1 VDLDDIS
8 TVGTA
13 SISGTTMTVSS
24 QSFGGNDSEIG
35 KFKSWTNGGAA
46 FEVGQI
52 IRGTGITTGTTITAL
67 GTGSGGT
74 GTYTV
79 SPSQTVAS
87 TQIYA
92 GNDTF
97 FDLMH
102 FMTSEA
108 KPDQTGT
115 LYEFISEGDSGSQHP
130 YIRIVP
136 DIDYRMTDGYGRRK
150 LNFATG
156 NPTFKMRIALN
167 STNRDVSPMIDIN
180 RLNILT
186 IRNRI
191 NNLPLS
197 DSNLAITGGTG
208 FTHLAID
215 VSGGGGSGANAKPTL
230 TAGVLTGVTF
240 DSVGSGYYASPTLT
254 LRRPANAVGTAAI
267 ASTTLTVSSV
277 DSGVFAVGQI
287 LSGSS
292 VTPGTIITA
301 LGTGTGGVGTYTV
314 SPSGTTS
321 STTITGTYG
330 GSGAIVKYNG
340 EDWSTGGNA
349 EVRHITK
356 RIQLATG
363 FDAGDIRVY
372 MDVYKPP
379 SSGFLVYYKALSTSD
394 TSSFDSL
401 TWNLMTQ
408 LDNNLVNFI
417 SNGEDNFREFT
428 FAPGTNG
435 TADNHIE
442 YTSNGTTYRD
452 FSIFAIKVVMFG
464 TSTVDVPKFTNLRVV
479 ALPSATIT
487 SSYNTNKIVA

>member
-24 QSFGGNDSEIG
+24 QSFGGNDSNFE
-35 KFKSWTNGGAA
+35 KWKSWTNDGAA

-67 GTGSGGT
+67 GTGTGGT
-74 GTYTV
+74 GTYTI

-87 TQIYA
+87 TSIYA

-102 FMTSEA
+102 FMTNEA

-115 LYEFISEGDSGSQHP
+115 LYEFISEGESGSQHP
-130 YIRIVP
+130 YLRILP

-156 NPTFKMRIALN
+156 NPTFKMRISLN

-186 IRNRI
+186 IKNRI

-215 VSGGGGSGANAKPTL
+215 VTGGGGSGANAKPTL

-240 DSVGSGYYASPTLT
+240 EQLLVH
-254 LRRPANAVGTAAI
+254 
-267 ASTTLTVSSV
+267 TVV
-277 DSGVFAVGQI
+277 
-287 LSGSS
+287 
-292 VTPGTIITA
+292 
-301 LGTGTGGVGTYTV
+301 
-314 SPSGTTS
+314 
-321 STTITGTYG
+321 
-330 GSGAIVKYNG
+330 
-340 EDWSTGGNA
+340 
-349 EVRHITK
+349 
-356 RIQLATG
+356 
-363 FDAGDIRVY
+363 
-372 MDVYKPP
+372 
-379 SSGFLVYYKALSTSD
+379 LV
-394 TSSFDSL
+394 
-401 TWNLMTQ
+401 Q
-408 LDNNLVNFI
+408 
-417 SNGEDNFREFT
+417 
-428 FAPGTNG
+428 
-435 TADNHIE
+435 
-442 YTSNGTTYRD
+442 
-452 FSIFAIKVVMFG
+452 
-464 TSTVDVPKFTNLRVV
+464 
-479 ALPSATIT
+479 
-487 SSYNTNKIVA
+487 SYNTMVKIGQLVAMRKFDISLREFN